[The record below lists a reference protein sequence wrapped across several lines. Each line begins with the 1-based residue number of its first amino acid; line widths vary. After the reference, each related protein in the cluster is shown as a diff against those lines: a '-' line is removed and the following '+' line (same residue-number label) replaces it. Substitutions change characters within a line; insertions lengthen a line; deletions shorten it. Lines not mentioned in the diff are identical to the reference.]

1 LTFAGLSFARAAP
14 SPQDRRMSGTFRI
27 DNPFSGETVAERKFL
42 TPAEIEGVVT
52 RASRA
57 QRAWARTSI
66 AERVALCERFCAAF
80 EQNAERM
87 ASEITRQ
94 MGKPLAQA
102 RAEVKTAVARARHM
116 MSIAPQALADEPL
129 PAVAGFSRF
138 IRHEPV
144 GVVLDIS
151 AWNYPLLITVNVAI
165 PAVLA
170 GDSLLIKHATRTAL
184 CGEAFE
190 KAFASAGAPEGLV
203 TAVHADHEVSAK
215 IIARPEI
222 GYVSFTGSVR
232 GGHEIYREVGKRFI
246 DAGLE
251 LGGKDPAYVAPDA
264 DLDHAVANLI
274 DGAFYNAGQSCCG
287 IERIYVHRSLYD
299 RFVEGAVAEVRKLRM
314 GDPMNDATTLG
325 PMAQP
330 GAPDKL
336 EAQVAEARAKGGRV
350 LCGGRAVTIGGKGR
364 FFDPCVIADATHQMH
379 GLMIEESF
387 GPIVGITKVAD
398 DDEAVRLMND
408 SPYGLTASI
417 WTRDQERAFRVGAQI
432 ETGTFFMN
440 RCDYLDPALPWTG
453 VKDSGKGNSL
463 SRYGFLSLT
472 RRKSFHLRTQL

>member
-1 LTFAGLSFARAAP
+1 MAS
-14 SPQDRRMSGTFRI
+14 TFRI
-27 DNPFSGETVAERKFL
+27 DDPYTGEIVAERRFL
-42 TPAEIEGVVT
+42 APGEIESVLA

-57 QRAWARTSI
+57 QRAWARTDVR
-66 AERVALCERFCAAF
+66 ERVALCERFCAAF
-80 EQNAERM
+80 EKDGERI
-87 ASEITRQ
+87 AAEITRQ

-102 RAEVKTAVARARHM
+102 RGEVKTALARARHM
-116 MSIAPQALADEPL
+116 MSIAPEALADERL
-129 PAVAGFSRF
+129 PPVPGFTRF

-151 AWNYPLLITVNVAI
+151 AWNYPLLITVNVAV

-170 GDSLLIKHATRTAL
+170 GDAVLIKHATRTAL
-184 CGEAFE
+184 CGDAFE
-190 KAFASAGAPEGLV
+190 RAFTTAGAPEGLV
-203 TAVHADHEVSAK
+203 TALHADHDVCAR

-232 GGHEIYREVGKRFI
+232 GGHEIHREVGQRFI

-264 DLDHAVANLI
+264 DFDHAVVSLV

-287 IERIYVHRSLYD
+287 IERIYVHESLYE
-299 RFVEGAVAEVRKLRM
+299 RFVEAALAEVRKLRM
-314 GDPMNDATTLG
+314 GNPMDAATTLG

-330 GAPDKL
+330 GAPEKL
-336 EAQVAEARAKGGRV
+336 EAQVVEARTKGGRV
-350 LCGGRAVTIGGKGR
+350 LCGGKATTVDGKGR
-364 FFDPCVIADATHQMH
+364 FFDPCLIADANHRMH
-379 GLMIEESF
+379 GLMVEESF
-387 GPIVGITKVAD
+387 GPIVGVARVAD
-398 DDEAVRLMND
+398 DEEAVGLMND
-408 SPYGLTASI
+408 SPYGLTAAI
-417 WTRDQERAFRVGAQI
+417 WTRDQDRAVRIGSRI

-453 VKDSGKGNSL
+453 VKDSGKGTSL

-472 RRKSFHLRTQL
+472 RRKSFHLRTQT

>member
-1 LTFAGLSFARAAP
+1 
-14 SPQDRRMSGTFRI
+14 MSGSFRI
-27 DNPFSGETVAERKFL
+27 DNPYTGETVAERRFL
-42 TPAEIEGVVT
+42 SPGEVGRLVE
-52 RASRA
+52 RAASA
-57 QRAWARTSI
+57 QRAWARTAL

-80 EQNAERM
+80 EQDGERI
-87 ASEITRQ
+87 ATEITWQ
-94 MGKPLAQA
+94 MGKPLQQA
-102 RAEVKTAVARARHM
+102 RGEVKTALVRARHM
-116 MSIAPQALADEPL
+116 MSIAPQALADETL
-129 PAVAGFSRF
+129 PEMAGFTRF

-151 AWNYPLLITVNVAI
+151 AWNYPLLITVNVVV

-170 GDSLLIKHATRTAL
+170 GDSVLIKHATRTAL

-190 KAFASAGAPEGLV
+190 RAFAAAGAPEGLV
-203 TAVHADHEVSAK
+203 SAVHADHEVCAQ
-215 IIARPEI
+215 IIGRPEV

-232 GGHEIYREVGKRFI
+232 GGREIYREVSARFI

-264 DLDHAVANLI
+264 DLEHAIANLV

-314 GDPMNDATTLG
+314 GDPMDAATTLG

-330 GAPDKL
+330 GAPEKL
-336 EAQVAEARAKGGRV
+336 VAQAEDARAKGGRV
-350 LCGGRAVTIGGKGR
+350 LCGGRAVKVGGKGR
-364 FFDPCVIADATHQMH
+364 FFDPCVVADATHEMH
-379 GLMIEESF
+379 GLMVEESF
-387 GPIVGITKVAD
+387 GPILGIAKVAD

-408 SPYGLTASI
+408 SPYGLTAAI
-417 WTRDQERAFRVGAQI
+417 WTRDPERAVRIGAQI

-453 VKDSGKGNSL
+453 VKNSGKGNSL

-472 RRKSFHLRTQL
+472 RRKSFHLRTRT